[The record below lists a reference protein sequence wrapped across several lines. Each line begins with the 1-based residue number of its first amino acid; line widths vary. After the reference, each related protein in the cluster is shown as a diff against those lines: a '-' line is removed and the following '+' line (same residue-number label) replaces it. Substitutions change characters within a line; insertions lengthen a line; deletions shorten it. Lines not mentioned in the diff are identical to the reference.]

1 MPINIELSFF
11 QLKRL
16 ETALAVFSY
25 KQKHER
31 GIINDEILGQ
41 ELKYFLDECP
51 NILGLKENRRKNIRD
66 IIGWIGGQRNL
77 EKGSWSHKII
87 QEVLA
92 ELLKN

>member
-16 ETALAVFSY
+16 ETALEVFSY
-25 KQKHER
+25 KQKHEK
-31 GIINDEILGQ
+31 GSINDERLKQ
-41 ELKYFLDECP
+41 EMRGFLNECP
-51 NILGLKENRRKNIRD
+51 NILGFKENRHKSIQD

-92 ELLKN
+92 ELLKT